1 MDNKRQVNWKVFY
14 ELLKERKP
22 FSFLGIIFTAV
33 SLFVILPLLLT
44 LTSALK
50 KPYEKYDFDA
60 IQKNGTEKTAKI
72 TYIGSMN
79 NVTVNDEH
87 PEIIS
92 YEFEDNGKVV
102 SDKFATFDLEKV
114 ANFSVGG
121 TAQVLSYNN
130 QSVIKNLK
138 PFSFPF
144 GLFFILPGVFLTL
157 GVIFL
162 LVGLLPAFK
171 KFNLYK
177 TGRVE
182 DAYLISIV
190 SNTAGQMRN
199 RWQQNFLVNYYFL
212 DGFGSKVLGK
222 SVTTDLLMV
231 NEKKAGDKVKI
242 FVDES
247 DNNNSC
253 LVPGLEAMKYNWS
266 I

>member
-1 MDNKRQVNWKVFY
+1 MDNKRQVNWSVFY

-33 SLFVILPLLLT
+33 ALFVILPLLLT
-44 LTSALK
+44 LTTVLK
-50 KPYEKYDFDA
+50 KPYEKYDFDG

-72 TYIGSMN
+72 SFIGSMN
-79 NVTVNDEH
+79 NVSVNGEH

-92 YEFEDNGKVV
+92 YEFEDHGKIV
-102 SDKFATFDLEKV
+102 SDKFATFDLEKSS
-114 ANFSVGG
+114 NFSVGG
-121 TAQVLSYNN
+121 TVQVLSYNN

-157 GVIFL
+157 GVSLL
-162 LVGLLPAFK
+162 LVALLPALK
-171 KFNLYK
+171 KINLYK

-190 SNTAGQMRN
+190 SNVASQMRN
-199 RWQQNFLVNYYFL
+199 SWQRNFLVNYYFL
-212 DGFGSKVLGK
+212 DGFGSKVFGK
-222 SVTTDLLMV
+222 SVTTDMLFV
-231 NEKKAGDKVKI
+231 NEKKAGDKIRV

-247 DNNNSC
+247 DNNKSC
-253 LVPGLEAMKYNWS
+253 LVPALEAMKYNWS